1 MEFTEVTTMLTD
13 YVLAGMGLWF
23 AVALFRREHHPGA
36 TPRRLWGVALGC
48 LAVGAVT
55 GGTFH
60 GFRLILDVDTLA
72 ALWRVTLYGIGGF
85 MLCATVGSVRAV
97 LAGRARTVVT
107 AVAVVTVATYA
118 VWMSIHTAY
127 IYVILLSVSG
137 MGAIVA
143 LHAAAAR
150 RGDRAARW
158 LIGGVLVSALAAGI
172 QASGFTLHAHFN
184 HNDLYHV
191 VQMAGLYLLYRGAS
205 LLDPAGAG
213 ASTGTITAQGH
224 APQQQAAVD

>member
-1 MEFTEVTTMLTD
+1 MLTD
-13 YVLAGMGLWF
+13 YVLAGLGLWF
-23 AVALFRREHHPGA
+23 AVALFRMERHPGA
-36 TPRRLWGVALGC
+36 TPRRLWGVALAF
-48 LAVGAVT
+48 LAAGAVT

-97 LAGRARTVVT
+97 LTGRARTAVT
-107 AVAVVTVATYA
+107 AVAVVTVAAYA

-127 IYVILLSVSG
+127 IYVILLSVAG
-137 MGAIVA
+137 MAAIVA
-143 LHAAAAR
+143 LHASAAAKR
-150 RGDRAARW
+150 DGSAGRW

-172 QASGFTLHAHFN
+172 QASGYTMHAHFN

-191 VQMAGLYLLYRGAS
+191 IQMAALYLLYRGAR
-205 LLDPAGAG
+205 LLEPLGP
-213 ASTGTITAQGH
+213 H
-224 APQQQAAVD
+224 